1 VVKQTILIVDDES
14 INIKLVKAYLLK
26 EGYHFISASDGEE
39 ALAVVNNTIPD
50 LILLDV
56 MMPGIDGFE
65 VCRRLKSRKRFQKV
79 PIIMVTALTETEHKV
94 KAMEVGADD
103 FISKPLARVELLIRV
118 KSLLRIKSY
127 HDDLQRSYHEISQ
140 INDRL
145 KELEKVKEGLIHMV
159 IHDLNNFFMAISGN
173 LELMSIENE
182 QNPAKM
188 KRYIS
193 NCLNSSCEIEGMI
206 RGLLDIHKME
216 EGKLVL
222 EKKEINLESLV
233 KKTLAPLE
241 QIAKKNKINLTFS
254 NGSRETLISVDPGLI
269 KRVMANLLSNAL
281 RHTPRGG
288 KIGVEINPDPKNGS
302 IWLSVNNTGKGLP
315 PEYHEAIF
323 EKFEQVNL
331 KEKGVC
337 RGTAGL
343 GLSFCKMAVEA
354 HQGKIWVESQ
364 GKGKGCTFKV
374 ALPIKTDL

>member
-1 VVKQTILIVDDES
+1 MVKQTILIVDDEA
-14 INIKLVKAYLLK
+14 INLKLVKAYLLK
-26 EGYHFISASDGEE
+26 EGYHFITASDGEE
-39 ALAVVNNTIPD
+39 ALTVVNDTIPD

-65 VCRRLKSRKRFQKV
+65 VCRRLKSKKRFQKI
-79 PIIMVTALTETEHKV
+79 PIIMVTALTETEHKI

-103 FISKPLARVELLIRV
+103 FISKPLDRIELLIRA

-140 INDRL
+140 KNDRL
-145 KELEKVKEGLIHMV
+145 KKLEKVKEGLIHMV

-182 QNPAKM
+182 QTPAKL
-188 KRYIS
+188 KKYIS

-222 EKKEINLESLV
+222 AKKEINLEALV
-233 KKTLAPLE
+233 KKTLAPLD
-241 QIAKKNKINLTFS
+241 QIATKNKINLTFS
-254 NGSRETLISVDPGLI
+254 NGLQETLISVDPGLI

-288 KIGVEINPDPKNGS
+288 EIGVEINPDPNNGS
-302 IWLSVNNTGKGLP
+302 IWLSVNNTGNGLA

-364 GKGKGCTFKV
+364 GEGKGCTFKV
-374 ALPIKTDL
+374 ALPI

>member
-26 EGYHFISASDGEE
+26 EGYHFITASDGEE
-39 ALAVVNNTIPD
+39 ALAVVNDTIPD

-65 VCRRLKSRKRFQKV
+65 VCRRLKSKKRFQKI

-103 FISKPLARVELLIRV
+103 FISKPLDRIELLIRA

-140 INDRL
+140 KNDRL

-182 QNPAKM
+182 QTPAKM
-188 KRYIS
+188 KKYIS

-222 EKKEINLESLV
+222 VKKEINLEALV

-241 QIAKKNKINLTFS
+241 QIATKNKINLTFS
-254 NGSRETLISVDPGLI
+254 NGSQETLVSVDPGLI

-281 RHTPRGG
+281 RHTPSGG
-288 KIGVEINPDPKNGS
+288 EVGVEINPDPKNGS
-302 IWLSVNNTGKGLP
+302 IWLSVNNTGNGLA

-364 GKGKGCTFKV
+364 GEGKGCTFKV
-374 ALPIKTDL
+374 ALPI

>member
-1 VVKQTILIVDDES
+1 MVKQTILIVDDES

-26 EGYHFISASDGEE
+26 EGYHFITASDGEE
-39 ALAVVNNTIPD
+39 ALAVVNDTIPD

-65 VCRRLKSRKRFQKV
+65 VCRRLKSKKRFQKI

-103 FISKPLARVELLIRV
+103 FISKPLDRIELLIRA

-140 INDRL
+140 KNDRL

-182 QNPAKM
+182 QTPAKM
-188 KRYIS
+188 KKYIS

-222 EKKEINLESLV
+222 VKKEINLEALV

-241 QIAKKNKINLTFS
+241 QIATKNKINLTFS
-254 NGSRETLISVDPGLI
+254 NGSQETLVSVDPGLI

-281 RHTPRGG
+281 RHTPSGG
-288 KIGVEINPDPKNGS
+288 EVGVEINPDPKNGS
-302 IWLSVNNTGKGLP
+302 IWLSVNNTGNGLA

-364 GKGKGCTFKV
+364 GEGKGCTFKV
-374 ALPIKTDL
+374 ALPI

>member
-1 VVKQTILIVDDES
+1 MVKQTILIVDDEA
-14 INIKLVKAYLLK
+14 INLKLVKAYLLK
-26 EGYHFISASDGEE
+26 EGYHFITASDGEE
-39 ALAVVNNTIPD
+39 ALTVVNDTIPD

-65 VCRRLKSRKRFQKV
+65 VCRRLKSKKRFQKI
-79 PIIMVTALTETEHKV
+79 PIIMVTALTETEHKI

-103 FISKPLARVELLIRV
+103 FISKPLDRIELLIRA

-127 HDDLQRSYHEISQ
+127 HDELQRSYHEISQ
-140 INDRL
+140 KNDRL
-145 KELEKVKEGLIHMV
+145 KKLEKVKEGLIHMV

-182 QNPAKM
+182 QTPAKL
-188 KRYIS
+188 KKYIS

-222 EKKEINLESLV
+222 AKKEINLEALV
-233 KKTLAPLE
+233 KKTLAPLD
-241 QIAKKNKINLTFS
+241 QIATKNKINLTFS
-254 NGSRETLISVDPGLI
+254 NGLQETLISVDPGLI

-288 KIGVEINPDPKNGS
+288 EIGVEINPDPNNGS
-302 IWLSVNNTGKGLP
+302 IWLSVNNTGNGLA

-364 GKGKGCTFKV
+364 GECKGCSFKV
-374 ALPIKTDL
+374 ALPI